1 MTPKNGG
8 MKMSQTAT
16 KEYVG
21 RTRYRY
27 QAMKTRKAKS
37 RVLDEFCATTE
48 YDRKH
53 AIKLLN
59 GRAGNRQRA
68 PGRKRKYDK
77 EVKEVLKR
85 IWMMSDQLC
94 SKLLKPIM
102 GIYLESYERHIG
114 SVTEQTRRKMLQ
126 ISPAT
131 IDRLL
136 ISERVPTAKWRRRVR
151 RSAGRLKKEV
161 PVRTGPWRVEG
172 PGWLEADAVPHCGG
186 SMAGDFIWSL
196 TYKDIVSCWTE
207 SRAVWNRSAD
217 SVKEQTA
224 ALERELPFTI
234 LGLDVDNGPEFLN
247 WSLFWFCKKRNPS
260 IEFTRSRA
268 YQKND
273 NAHVEQRNWT
283 HVRQLLGYDRLED
296 PEMVG
301 LINDL
306 YTNEWSLF
314 KNLFC
319 PSMKV
324 VSKQCVG
331 SRYIKKFDKPKTP
344 CQRLLESEHI
354 SEDQKAHLRKLCDDN
369 DPYILRQNM
378 ERKLKKIV
386 NYEQKVIQR
395 RAS

>member
-1 MTPKNGG
+1 
-8 MKMSQTAT
+8 MSQRAI

-27 QAMKTRKAKS
+27 QAMRTRKAKS
-37 RVLDEFCATTE
+37 CVLDEFCATTE
-48 YDRKH
+48 YERKH

-59 GRAGNRQRA
+59 GRAGHRQRA
-68 PGRKRKYDK
+68 PGRKRKYDR
-77 EVKEVLKR
+77 EVKEVLEK

-94 SKLLKPIM
+94 SKLLKPVI
-102 GIYLESYERHIG
+102 GIYLKSYERHIG
-114 SVTEQTRRKMLQ
+114 SVTEETRRKLFH

-136 ISERVPTAKWRRRVR
+136 ISERVSTAKWRRRVG
-151 RSAGRLKKEV
+151 RSASRLKKEV
-161 PVRTGPWRVEG
+161 PIRTGPWEVKE
-172 PGWLEADAVPHCGG
+172 PGWLEADAVAHCGG
-186 SMAGDFIWSL
+186 SMAGNFIWSI

-217 SVKEQTA
+217 SVKERTA
-224 ALERELPFTI
+224 DLEKVLPFTI

-247 WSLFWFCKKRNPS
+247 WSLFWFCKKRNPI
-260 IEFTRSRA
+260 IELTRSRA

-296 PEMVG
+296 PEMVD

-306 YTNEWSLF
+306 YANEWSLF

-319 PSMKV
+319 PSMKLIN
-324 VSKQCVG
+324 KQRVG
-331 SRYIKKFDKPKTP
+331 SRYIKKFDDPMTP
-344 CQRLLESEHI
+344 CQRLLKSEQVP
-354 SEDQKAHLRKLCDDN
+354 EVQKARLRKLLDQN
-369 DPYILRQNM
+369 DPYILRQNI
-378 ERKLKKIV
+378 ERKLEKIL

-395 RAS
+395 RVS